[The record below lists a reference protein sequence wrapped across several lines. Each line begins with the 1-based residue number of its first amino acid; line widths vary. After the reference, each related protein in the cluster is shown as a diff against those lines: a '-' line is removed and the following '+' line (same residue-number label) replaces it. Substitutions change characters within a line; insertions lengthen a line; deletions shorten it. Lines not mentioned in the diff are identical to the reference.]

1 MSMRRHWAPAIVGAT
16 LSLVFVSAC
25 GPKGGSAVTIS
36 TPPAEGAIYSA
47 SPRALVDLE
56 KLGFVEK
63 EYFLEGTA
71 KKYKP
76 KGEWTND
83 GMWATDVAG
92 QDKFKTRVIV
102 RMPAS
107 PEKFNGT
114 VLVEW
119 LNVSRGYDS
128 EATFAS
134 SWPEIID
141 SGYAWVGVA
150 AQTMGMD
157 ALKVEKAYGPGQ
169 SVQGNTTRYASIK
182 SPSSDGFSYDIFSQV
197 GQAVRDQSKTLLGV
211 AKPKH
216 VIAMGTSQSAQRL
229 VTYINAVH
237 PHDNVYEA
245 FIVHA
250 RNAGGAPIDNIVG
263 GDPKAT
269 IAVPTPSKFRTDLKV
284 PLAVIES
291 ENDAPGY
298 FLANQPDAPLFR
310 VWEVTG
316 TSHAPH
322 ARNVYQYLQTGL
334 PADVKVCA
342 LPEDEMPMNYALE
355 ALISHMAP
363 WIESGQAPPSLP
375 RLEVMADA
383 DGRGVIQ
390 RDQYGNALGGVRLP
404 QITVPIAGYHPINSS
419 DEASTKLV
427 CGLAGTTNYWTNESK
442 AATDLL
448 PWPTPVLKELYP
460 THAAYVDA
468 ITKAANDAVTAGY
481 LLPRDAQATITEAT
495 NSTVGQ

>member
-1 MSMRRHWAPAIVGAT
+1 MRMRRWAPVIIGAS
-16 LSLVFVSAC
+16 LSLAVLSGC
-25 GPKGGSAVTIS
+25 GPKGSSGVAIS
-36 TPPAEGAIYSA
+36 TPPAEGTIFGA

-83 GMWATDVAG
+83 GMWDTDVAG

-141 SGYAWVGVA
+141 SGYAWVGVS

-169 SVQGNTTRYASIK
+169 SPQGNAKRYASIK

-197 GQAVRDQSKTLLGV
+197 GRAVRDQSKTLLGV
-211 AKPKH
+211 DKPKH
-216 VIAMGTSQSAQRL
+216 VVAMGTSQSAQRL

-237 PHDNVYEA
+237 PHDNVYEG

-263 GDPKAT
+263 GDAKAT
-269 IAVPTPSKFRTDLKV
+269 VAVPTPSKFRMDLKV
-284 PLAVIES
+284 PIAVVES
-291 ENDAPGY
+291 ENDVPGY
-298 FLANQPDAPLFR
+298 FLAKQEDTPLFR

-334 PADVKVCA
+334 PADVKVCE

-355 ALISHMAP
+355 AMISHMAE
-363 WIESGQAPPSLP
+363 WIEQGKAPPSLP
-375 RLEVMADA
+375 RLEVIAGA

-390 RDQYGNALGGVRLP
+390 RDQYGNGLGGVRLP
-404 QITVPIAGYHPINSS
+404 QIAVPIAGYHPINSS

-427 CGLAGTTNYWTNESK
+427 CGLAGTTVYWTNEAK
-442 AATDLL
+442 PGTDLL
-448 PWPTPVLKELYP
+448 PWPKPSLKELYP

-468 ITKAANDAVTAGY
+468 ITKAANDAVAAGY
-481 LLPRDAQATITEAT
+481 LLPRDAQTTIDEAT
-495 NSTVGQ
+495 KSSVGE